1 MVTIANAH
9 FPDSDHEDEDFE
21 VPGGVE
27 PTDTTAEPS
36 ADRRRRRKRHK
47 STDDLWK
54 EMQQDEMESA
64 KSWIKRPCPDPGL
77 FRSFQ
82 RRSLIHEAK
91 DSLQKPNAI
100 LAEVAK
106 YNPVAIEGQEQP
118 TAKEMKHKARDG
130 TTTLTTRGSSRISR
144 KEMLQEVCKYCASAD
159 GSEVPSA
166 AEMKKKVRFSREALS
181 SMSGAATETKML
193 KATIVQ
199 ESVRFAGQ
207 TLTIERTLVPGSAEE
222 KRYLQSQKRR
232 NSAKLGGGLAAL
244 DKLLGISR
252 DKELNTVEKSGLDWS
267 RHKEEAG
274 LNDLDRD
281 PHAGALER
289 SAFLQR
295 AATRAAGAA
304 KAVARAAARA
314 AGRGK

>member
-1 MVTIANAH
+1 MVTIANAN

-21 VPGGVE
+21 VPGGIDE
-27 PTDTTAEPS
+27 PADTGAEPS
-36 ADRRRRRKRHK
+36 SERRRRRKRHK

-82 RRSLIHEAK
+82 RRSLRHETK
-91 DSLQKPNAI
+91 DSPQKPNAI

-106 YNPVAIEGQEQP
+106 YSPVAIEGQEQP

-130 TTTLTTRGSSRISR
+130 TTTLTIRGSSRISR
-144 KEMLQEVCKYCASAD
+144 KEMLQEVSKYCGSAD
-159 GSEVPSA
+159 GSEIPSA

-181 SMSGAATETKML
+181 TSGASTETKML

-207 TLTIERTLVPGSAEE
+207 TLTIERRLVPGSVEE

-232 NSAKLGGGLAAL
+232 NSAKLGGGLTAL

-252 DKELNTVEKSGLDWS
+252 DKELNTVEKSGLDWH

-274 LNDLDRD
+274 V
-281 PHAGALER
+281 GTQC
-289 SAFLQR
+289 SF
-295 AATRAAGAA
+295 ATIFGSNT
-304 KAVARAAARA
+304 
-314 AGRGK
+314 